1 MDVATNTSAMDA
13 RLRQLQAGARKS
25 GKSYDLPPGFTA
37 SFFERQGGRCAVT
50 GIRFSLEVSS
60 RAGQASVRAEPRP
73 HSFEAG
79 YTVSNVRLVCVAVNF
94 GMKQWGE
101 KVFMVLARAA
111 VEYQAAAKP
120 APDAE
125 WFARQLGRIAPAEND
140 LAILPIAQQPKQRQR
155 IAGLKAALAK
165 GPERLREIA
174 QRAAGTG
181 RSRRAPAS
189 PYLRK
194 RCQS

>member
-25 GKSYDLPPGFTA
+25 GKSCDLPPGFTA

-50 GIRFSLEVSS
+50 GIRFSLEEYPHALVKHPFAPSLD
-60 RAGQASVRAEPRP
+60 RIASK
-73 HSFEAG
+73 AG

-101 KVFMVLARAA
+101 KMFMRLARAA
-111 VEYQAAAKP
+111 VEYQAAPKP
-120 APDAE
+120 DPDAE
-125 WFARQLGRIAPAEND
+125 WFARQLGRIASAEKD

-155 IAGLKAALAK
+155 MAGLKAALAK

-181 RSRRAPAS
+181 RSRRAPRPA
-189 PYLRK
+189 LT
-194 RCQS
+194 